1 MKRKMSDVCNEAFF
15 TYLATQC
22 TGSCAE
28 FISAKSSALALHVI
42 VNYSDVYILESF
54 PDELTSQLFGT
65 YVGNIWGK
73 SLDRIFNA
81 FTQAYDP
88 LANTAVVE
96 TEEKDGTDSTTTNG
110 HSNANVTSNNTTHY
124 ATTFDNTDITTAPPT
139 GKSTFDSSANQSASA
154 GSRTDY
160 DTIVT
165 RRKNGNIGVMP
176 TQELLEKEYD
186 LRLCRNF
193 FETVCMVCFHSLTTG
208 VWGDGSEY

>member
-1 MKRKMSDVCNEAFF
+1 MKRKMSEVCDETFF
-15 TYLATQC
+15 TYLAAQC
-22 TGSCAE
+22 TGNCAD
-28 FISAKSSALALHVI
+28 FISTKNSALALYVI
-42 VNYSDVYILESF
+42 VNYSDVYILETF
-54 PDELTSQLFGT
+54 PDELTPQLFGT

-88 LANTAVVE
+88 LANTDVVE
-96 TEEKDGTDSTTTNG
+96 TEEKDGSDVTTTNG

-154 GSRTDY
+154 GSNTTY
-160 DTIVT
+160 DTTIT
-165 RRKNGNIGVMP
+165 RRKNGNIGVMS

-208 VWGDGSEY
+208 VWG